1 MAADGLTLAPDYV
14 FEEEIEY
21 KTLVSQFE
29 NGAEQRRQVWA
40 APRRR
45 FKLVYKNRT
54 TTEFGTMKT
63 LFDTSAG
70 SYGTFLWTN
79 PNDSTQRTVRFEG
92 DKLAPKLK
100 AYGVMDFE
108 VTLLEVK

>member
-1 MAADGLTLAPDYV
+1 
-14 FEEEIEY
+14 
-21 KTLVSQFE
+21 
-29 NGAEQRRQVWA
+29 
-40 APRRR
+40 
-45 FKLVYKNRT
+45 
-54 TTEFGTMKT
+54 MKT
-63 LFDTSAG
+63 LFDSSAG